1 MKARKII
8 KSILEENAIDAKKTI
23 CEDLALKLG
32 QRLAEEYKEIAKTYF
47 SEENGGGGDGGGGD
61 GGGGESGGGEGEY
74 SDQDGDGDM
83 DKVDALI
90 ALFMKRGM
98 PRKRAI
104 ALATEAMK
112 GKNVSNNNS
121 TNFDPRLAYGD

>member
-47 SEENGGGGDGGGGD
+47 SEENGGGGDGGGG
-61 GGGGESGGGEGEY
+61 ESGGGEGEY
-74 SDQDGDGDM
+74 SDQNGDGDM
-83 DKVDALI
+83 NKLDALI

-98 PRKRAI
+98 PKKKAI
-104 ALATEAMK
+104 ALATKAMK
-112 GKNVSNNNS
+112 KRKRKS
-121 TNFDPRLAYGD
+121 

>member
-47 SEENGGGGDGGGGD
+47 SEENGGGGDGGGG
-61 GGGGESGGGEGEY
+61 ESGGGEGEY

-83 DKVDALI
+83 DKLDSLL

-98 PRKRAI
+98 PKKKAI
-104 ALATEAMK
+104 ALATKAMK
-112 GKNVSNNNS
+112 KRKRKS
-121 TNFDPRLAYGD
+121 

>member
-47 SEENGGGGDGGGGD
+47 SEENGGGE

-83 DKVDALI
+83 DKLDSLVF
-90 ALFMKRGM
+90 LFMKRGM
-98 PRKRAI
+98 PRKKAI

-112 GKNVSNNNS
+112 NRKS
-121 TNFDPRLAYGD
+121 

>member
-47 SEENGGGGDGGGGD
+47 SEENGGGGDGGGG
-61 GGGGESGGGEGEY
+61 ESGGGEGEY
-74 SDQDGDGDM
+74 SDQNGDGVM
-83 DKVDALI
+83 DKLDALV

-98 PRKRAI
+98 PKKKAI
-104 ALATEAMK
+104 ALATKAMK
-112 GKNVSNNNS
+112 KRKRKS
-121 TNFDPRLAYGD
+121 

>member
-47 SEENGGGGDGGGGD
+47 SEENGGGEGGGD
-61 GGGGESGGGEGEY
+61 SGGGESEGGEGEY

-83 DKVDALI
+83 DKLDALV

-98 PRKRAI
+98 PKKKAI
-104 ALATEAMK
+104 ALATKAMK
-112 GKNVSNNNS
+112 NRKS
-121 TNFDPRLAYGD
+121 